1 VSNEDRPVRLE
12 LTPEQKT
19 VVRNATGQ
27 EAEALELSV
36 DELSE
41 RVAPARLLR
50 PSGGTANV
58 DP

>member
-1 VSNEDRPVRLE
+1 MPNDNTPVRLE

-27 EAEALELSV
+27 DAEALELSV

-41 RVAPARLLR
+41 WLAPARLLR
-50 PSGGTANV
+50 PSGGTAKI

>member
-1 VSNEDRPVRLE
+1 MSNHDRPVRLE
-12 LTPEQKT
+12 LTPEQRT

-41 RVAPARLLR
+41 RLAPARLLR

>member
-1 VSNEDRPVRLE
+1 MPNTDRPVRLE

-41 RVAPARLLR
+41 RLAPARLLR
-50 PSGGTANV
+50 PSGGTANL

>member
-1 VSNEDRPVRLE
+1 MPIDNTPVRLE

-27 EAEALELSV
+27 DAEALELSV

-41 RVAPARLLR
+41 RLAPARLLR
-50 PSGGTANV
+50 PSGGTAKV

>member
-1 VSNEDRPVRLE
+1 MPNIDRPVRLE

-41 RVAPARLLR
+41 RLAPARLLR
-50 PSGGTANV
+50 PSGGTANM

>member
-1 VSNEDRPVRLE
+1 MSNEDRPVRLE

-41 RVAPARLLR
+41 RLAPARLLR

>member
-41 RVAPARLLR
+41 RLAPARLLR

>member
-1 VSNEDRPVRLE
+1 MPIDDRPVRLE

-19 VVRNATGQ
+19 VVRDATGQ
-27 EAEALELSV
+27 DAEALELSV

-41 RVAPARLLR
+41 RLAPARLLR
-50 PSGGTANV
+50 PSGGTAKV

>member
-1 VSNEDRPVRLE
+1 MPNDNTPVRLE

-27 EAEALELSV
+27 DAEALELSV

-41 RVAPARLLR
+41 RLAPARLLR
-50 PSGGTANV
+50 PSGVTAKI